1 MLRLLSITVTESETE
16 LAITSVTLAFFHHLF
31 FFFFLMHR
39 YLLRICCS
47 VTTLFSHFSGEQ

>member
-1 MLRLLSITVTESETE
+1 MLRFLSITVTESETE

-31 FFFFLMHR
+31 FFFLMHR